1 MTAAILQPQVSQ
13 ALAVYQSVDN
23 GRSVDNGQSIDDGQA
38 SGGAPGSGDFGSLL
52 TRALEGVEST
62 GRQADAQSMQAL
74 AGGGDITAVVT
85 AVSRA
90 QLALQTTTAIRDRVL
105 QAYQDI
111 IKMPI

>member
-1 MTAAILQPQVSQ
+1 MTAAIAQPHISQ
-13 ALAVYQSVDN
+13 ALAIYQSVDH
-23 GRSVDNGQSIDDGQA
+23 GQGVDTENNAGETPDSA
-38 SGGAPGSGDFGSLL
+38 DFGSLL
-52 TRALEGVEST
+52 SRALEGVEST
-62 GRQADAQSMQAL
+62 GRQADTQAMQAL
-74 AGGGDITAVVT
+74 AGGSDITSVVT